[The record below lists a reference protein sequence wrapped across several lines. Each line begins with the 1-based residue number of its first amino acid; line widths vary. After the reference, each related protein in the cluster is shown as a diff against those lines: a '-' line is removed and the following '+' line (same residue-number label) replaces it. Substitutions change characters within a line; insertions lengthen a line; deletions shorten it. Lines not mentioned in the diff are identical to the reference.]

1 MIWQKLTG
9 RLFPQKDDARVHA
22 DKAVVKIFRKRYAR
36 FRKLLDAN
44 AALAELMAELEVKLS
59 GKSLF
64 GALHVR
70 HTALKAVD
78 LTRRMAKNLEGM
90 SPGNHLGLDKA
101 LAGIEENILTLLGD
115 GVCSQV
121 QCDYLTMT
129 LHEINVSMVDWVGG
143 KCANLGEIESMAGIP
158 VPRGFAVTIAAFHQ
172 FMAHER
178 LGKDVQDMMSRI
190 LPDDL
195 EGIAAILENV
205 RARVESAP
213 LPESLSLAM
222 EKALEQSF
230 GKDDIRLAVRSSAQV
245 EDGNKSFAGQFL
257 TELGISR
264 DKLADSYRRV
274 IASLFTPSATL
285 YRLHQGIHIDSSA
298 MAVACLEMVDAVSSG
313 VAYSHDPVDL
323 MKNTLLINGVWG
335 LGRYAV
341 DGLVEPDLWVF
352 TREETPELVR
362 RRPGNKD
369 RKLVLGTDGIP
380 VDAHVP
386 EEERRQFSLSEQEV
400 QKLAG
405 LVMRLDR
412 HYGGY
417 QDVEWAKT
425 RDNKLIFLQSRPLD
439 ARGGG
444 SAAPKPPL
452 LEQYP
457 LLLEGGD
464 IVYPGVG
471 YGPVVMPRTPED
483 ILAFPEGGILVA
495 AHSNAEYATVM
506 NKAQAVL
513 TQTGG
518 ITGHMATICREYS
531 VPTVLNLPG
540 LMQTLKPGMDVTVDA
555 FSGRIYQGK
564 AEELLPLR
572 LALDPV
578 RLQDTPVH
586 TLLRNVARYI
596 LPLNLTDPAS
606 AKFSPAGCET
616 LHDIMRYAHEL
627 SYQEMFAISDS
638 AVDAGGVAL
647 KLKAPL
653 PIDLHI
659 IDLDNGADV
668 APDARFV
675 TPEEIRCA
683 PLKAL
688 LGGMLRP
695 EVVFRKPR
703 PVNMRGFMSV
713 MGQQMV
719 NPQGGDGRFGD
730 KSYAIISDRYMN
742 FSSRVGYH
750 YSVLDSYC
758 GNTTSKNYISFSF
771 QGGAAGEERRVRRIR
786 AIALVLEELGFSVY
800 RQGDA
805 VKSRFQ
811 KYPKE
816 EIADRLDQLGRLLQV
831 TRQMDM
837 LMVNESAVTRFKEDF
852 MNGIY
857 H

>member
-9 RLFPQKDDARVHA
+9 RLFGKKNEAQVLA

-44 AALAELMAELEVKLS
+44 AALADVMAELEVKLS

-64 GALHVR
+64 GALYVR
-70 HTALKAVD
+70 HMAEKAVD
-78 LTRRMAKNLEGM
+78 LTRRMSLSLEGM
-90 SPGNHLGLDKA
+90 SPGKHRGLDKA
-101 LAGIEENILTLLGD
+101 LADIEEKLHTLMGDDAGCQGLCAQLTLPLA
-115 GVCSQV
+115 
-121 QCDYLTMT
+121 
-129 LHEINVSMVDWVGG
+129 NVDLSMVDWVGG

-158 VPRGFAVTIAAFHQ
+158 VPRGFAVTITAFHQ
-172 FMAHER
+172 FMAYEN
-178 LGKDVQDMMSRI
+178 LGKDVQTMLGRI
-190 LPDDL
+190 KLDDL
-195 EGIAAILENV
+195 ESLSTILEEI
-205 RARVESAP
+205 RARVENAP
-213 LPESLSLAM
+213 LPDALSEALTKAM
-222 EKALEQSF
+222 RGAF
-230 GKDDIRLAVRSSAQV
+230 GEDDVRMAVRSSAQV
-245 EDGNKSFAGQFL
+245 EDGGKSFAGQFL
-257 TELGISR
+257 TELGVRR
-264 DKLADSYRRV
+264 DMIEDSYRKV
-274 IASLFTPSATL
+274 VASLFTPSATL
-285 YRLHQGIHIDSSA
+285 YRLHQGIPISASA

-323 MKNTLLINGVWG
+323 MRDTLVINGVWG

-341 DGLVEPDLWVF
+341 DGLVDPDLWVF
-352 TREETPELVR
+352 TRDEKPEMVR

-369 RKLVLGTDGIP
+369 RKLVLGPDGTPEDAP
-380 VDAHVP
+380 VPD
-386 EEERRQFSLSEQEV
+386 EERRQFTLSEAEV
-400 QKLAG
+400 QELAG

-417 QDVEWAKT
+417 QDVEWART
-425 RDNKLIFLQSRPLD
+425 MDGRLIFLQSRPLD

-444 SAAPKPPL
+444 GSVPKPPL
-452 LEQYP
+452 LERYP
-457 LLLEGGD
+457 LLLQGGD
-464 IVYPGVG
+464 IAYPGIG
-471 YGPVVMPRTPED
+471 HGPVVMPRTAED
-483 ILAFPEGGILVA
+483 LLNFPDGGILVA

-506 NKAQAVL
+506 GKVQAVL

-518 ITGHMATICREYS
+518 ITGHMATICREYN
-531 VPTVLNLPG
+531 VPTILNLPG
-540 LMQTLKPGMDVTVDA
+540 LMQTLKPGVEVTVDA
-555 FSGRIYQGK
+555 FSGRVYEGK

-586 TLLRNVARYI
+586 NLLRTVARYI
-596 LPLNLTDPAS
+596 LPLNLTDPSS
-606 AKFSPAGCET
+606 ARFSPSGCQT

-627 SYQEMFAISDS
+627 SYHEMFAISDS

-653 PIDLHI
+653 PIDLHL
-659 IDLDNGADV
+659 IDLDNGTTV
-668 APDARFV
+668 APTARNV
-675 TPEEIRCA
+675 TPEEIVSA

-688 LGGMLRP
+688 LSGMLRP
-695 EVVFRKPR
+695 DVVFRKPR
-703 PVNMRGFMSV
+703 PINMGGFMSV
-713 MGQQMV
+713 MGQQMI
-719 NPQGGDGRFGD
+719 NSPAGERFGD

-758 GNTTSKNYISFSF
+758 GNTVSKNYISFSF
-771 QGGAAGEERRVRRIR
+771 QGGAAGEVRRVRRIR
-786 AIALVLEELGFSVY
+786 AIALVLEELGFTVTV
-800 RQGDA
+800 QGDA

-816 EIADRLDQLGRLLQV
+816 DIADRLDQLGRLLQV

-837 LMVNESAVTRFKEDF
+837 LMISDDAITQFKEDF

-857 H
+857 R

>member
-9 RLFPQKDDARVHA
+9 RLFGKKNEAQALA

-44 AALAELMAELEVKLS
+44 AALADAMAELEVKLS

-64 GALHVR
+64 GALYVR
-70 HTALKAVD
+70 HMAEKAID
-78 LTRRMAKNLEGM
+78 LTKRMSLSLEGM
-90 SPGNHLGLDKA
+90 SPGKHRGLDKA
-101 LAGIEENILTLLGD
+101 LADIEEKIHTLMGDDTGCQGLCAQLTLPLSNID
-115 GVCSQV
+115 
-121 QCDYLTMT
+121 L
-129 LHEINVSMVDWVGG
+129 SMVDWVGG

-158 VPRGFAVTIAAFHQ
+158 VPRGFAVTITAFHQ
-172 FMAHER
+172 FMAHEN
-178 LGKDVQDMMSRI
+178 LGKDLQGMLARI
-190 LPDDL
+190 KLDDL
-195 EGIAAILENV
+195 ESLSAILEEI
-205 RARVESAP
+205 RTRVENAP
-213 LPESLSLAM
+213 LPEALS
-222 EKALEQSF
+222 KALAEAVRGAF
-230 GKDDIRLAVRSSAQV
+230 GEDDVRMAVRSSAQV

-257 TELGISR
+257 TELGVRR
-264 DKLADSYRRV
+264 DTIEDSYRKV
-274 IASLFTPSATL
+274 VASLFTPSATL
-285 YRLHQGIHIDSSA
+285 YRLHQGIPVSASA
-298 MAVACLEMVDAVSSG
+298 MGVACLEMVDAVSSG

-323 MKNTLLINGVWG
+323 MRNTLVINGVWG

-352 TREETPELVR
+352 TRDEKPEMIR

-369 RKLVLGTDGIP
+369 RKLIIGPDGTPEDAP
-380 VDAHVP
+380 VPD
-386 EEERRQFSLSEQEV
+386 EERRLFTLSEAEV
-400 QKLAG
+400 QELAA

-425 RDNKLIFLQSRPLD
+425 RDGKLIFLQSRPLD
-439 ARGGG
+439 ARGGSG
-444 SAAPKPPL
+444 SVPKPPL
-452 LEQYP
+452 LERYP
-457 LLLEGGD
+457 LLLQGGD
-464 IVYPGVG
+464 IVYPGIG
-471 YGPVVMPRTPED
+471 HGLVVMPRTAED
-483 ILAFPEGGILVA
+483 LLNFPDGGVLVA

-506 NKAQAVL
+506 GKVQAVL

-518 ITGHMATICREYS
+518 ITGHMATICREYN
-531 VPTVLNLPG
+531 VPTILNLPG
-540 LMQTLKPGMDVTVDA
+540 LMQTLKPGLEVTVDA
-555 FSGRIYQGK
+555 FSGRVYEGK

-586 TLLRNVARYI
+586 NLLRNVARYI
-596 LPLNLTDPAS
+596 LPLNLTDPSS
-606 AKFSPAGCET
+606 AKFSPAGCQT

-627 SYQEMFAISDS
+627 SYHEMFSISDS

-653 PIDLHI
+653 PIDLHL
-659 IDLDNGADV
+659 IDLDNGTTV
-668 APDARFV
+668 APSARNV
-675 TPEEIRCA
+675 TPEEIVSA

-688 LGGMLRP
+688 LNGMLRP
-695 EVVFRKPR
+695 DVVFRKPR
-703 PVNMRGFMSV
+703 PINMGGFMSV
-713 MGQQMV
+713 MGQQMI
-719 NPQGGDGRFGD
+719 NSPAGERFGD

-758 GNTTSKNYISFSF
+758 GNTVSKNYISFSF
-771 QGGAAGEERRVRRIR
+771 QGGAAGEVRRVRRIK
-786 AIALVLEELGFSVY
+786 AIAMVLEELGFTVTI
-800 RQGDA
+800 QGDA

-816 EIADRLDQLGRLLQV
+816 DIADRLDQLGRLLQV

-837 LMVNESAVTRFKEDF
+837 LMTSDGAITQFKEDF

-857 H
+857 R